1 MIEFYTAISVGCA
14 LDSVARA
21 HRSALERL
29 QGLGVVDLVSAHE
42 NGSLDGHSAFGDKGN
57 SACTQSLNE
66 CFGSASVI
74 TAKVTPSPR
83 LAQHLNLTHN
93 PRISG
98 KPSAESQADSES
110 KESLE
115 SHFDNLDSNTESSL
129 SDSKTITESNS
140 IDSESKQLTQSTTLK
155 NLSKALPNINNVR
168 NSASRAESMPID
180 SAIFAT
186 QKSNQCVGAI
196 APTATRPCRVWQ
208 SVSAA
213 KKRRFIFFG
222 AGESGERGNPFF
234 FCANK

>member
-14 LDSVARA
+14 TDSLTKA
-21 HRSALERL
+21 HRRALERL

-129 SDSKTITESNS
+129 SDSKTITES
-140 IDSESKQLTQSTTLK
+140 ESKQPTQSTTPK
-155 NLSKALPNINNVR
+155 NPSEALPDLDNGAR
-168 NSASRAESMPID
+168 KRKPSRIYANRFCHFCGAKIKSMCRCD
-180 SAIFAT
+180 ST
-186 QKSNQCVGAI
+186 NCHSPLSCV
-196 APTATRPCRVWQ
+196 
-208 SVSAA
+208 A
-213 KKRRFIFFG
+213 KRKLL
-222 AGESGERGNPFF
+222 
-234 FCANK
+234 

>member
-98 KPSAESQADSES
+98 KP
-110 KESLE
+110 
-115 SHFDNLDSNTESSL
+115 
-129 SDSKTITESNS
+129 
-140 IDSESKQLTQSTTLK
+140 
-155 NLSKALPNINNVR
+155 
-168 NSASRAESMPID
+168 
-180 SAIFAT
+180 
-186 QKSNQCVGAI
+186 
-196 APTATRPCRVWQ
+196 
-208 SVSAA
+208 
-213 KKRRFIFFG
+213 
-222 AGESGERGNPFF
+222 
-234 FCANK
+234 

>member
-196 APTATRPCRVWQ
+196 APTATRPCRGGKNQ
-208 SVSAA
+208 EQGGSSATA
-213 KKRRFIFFG
+213 D
-222 AGESGERGNPFF
+222 
-234 FCANK
+234 FCLDKETARHSP